1 MKSLI
6 RNIKISSLAIVVI
19 ALTQLSSCKIEDN
32 VNPNSPSLEGALQ
45 NATVADLNNIV
56 TGTLSGMR
64 NGLGTY
70 YDNVGVVGR
79 EIYRFSGSDPRFTSD
94 LLGAGNAVLDNNTFY
109 TTIPWASRYRV
120 VKNTNILI
128 QSVANTNFITE
139 QQRQGYLG
147 FANTVKAFE
156 LLLVLNLT
164 DANGIRI
171 DVSDPENLG
180 PIVTKAAA
188 LTAIA
193 GILETANQQL
203 GAAGTS
209 FAFNLSSGFT
219 GFNTPSTFRQFNRA
233 LAARVAVYRGNFQE
247 ALNFLNVSFFNIN
260 GSTQTGVYHVYSN
273 ASGDQLNPVFLP
285 LNGSGENRVA
295 QPRFLID
302 AQNAG
307 EGNDT
312 RLTKIALRNSSVT
325 QSSLT
330 GTHDLAIYTSN
341 LSPITI
347 IRNEELILIFAEAN
361 IRLGAANFP
370 AAVNA
375 LNNIRQRYGLPAY
388 AGPLTEPALIDE
400 MLKQRRY
407 SLYMEG
413 HRWIDMRR
421 YNRLNQLPIDR
432 PNDDVWS
439 NFPIPFSENVN

>member
-6 RNIKISSLAIVVI
+6 KNIRIGTIAIVAI
-19 ALTQLSSCKIEDN
+19 ALTQLSSCKIEDRL
-32 VNPNSPSLEGALQ
+32 NPNNPSLQGALS
-45 NATVADLNNIV
+45 NATVDELNNIV
-56 TGTLSGMR
+56 IGTLSGMR

-120 VKNTNILI
+120 IKNTNILI
-128 QSVANTNFITE
+128 GSVANTNFITE

-147 FANTVKAFE
+147 FANTIKAYE
-156 LLLVLNLT
+156 LLMVLNLT
-164 DANGIRI
+164 DVNGIRI
-171 DVSDPENLG
+171 EVSDPRNLG
-180 PIVTKAAA
+180 PIVSKTAA

-193 GILETANQQL
+193 GLLETANQQL
-203 GAAGTS
+203 GSAGNS
-209 FAFNLSSGFT
+209 FAFSLTPGFS
-219 GFNTPSTFRQFNRA
+219 GFNTPATFRQFNRA
-233 LAARVAVYRGNFQE
+233 LAARVALYRGNFQE
-247 ALNFLNVSFFNIN
+247 ALNFLNASFFNLN
-260 GSTQTGVYHVYSN
+260 GSTQTGVYHVFSN
-273 ASGDQLNPVFLP
+273 AAGDQLNPVFFP
-285 LNGSGENRVA
+285 PNATGEVRVA
-295 QPRFLID
+295 QPRFLTD

-312 RLTKIALRNSSVT
+312 RLTKISLRNSPAT

-330 GTHDLAIYTSN
+330 GTHDLAIYPSN

-347 IRNEELILIFAEAN
+347 IRNEELILINAEAN
-361 IRLGAANFP
+361 IRIGAANFP

-388 AGPLTEPALIDE
+388 SGPLTEPALIDE

-432 PNDDVWS
+432 ANDDVWS
-439 NFPIPFSENVN
+439 NFPIPFSENAN